1 MTAHLCPVCGL
12 ERTRTDG
19 LGLGC
24 DCAGRAASAA
34 GDSAPPPH
42 EPSTR
47 PSPRPAGGF
56 PPGTTASGEPRD
68 GEGGHGPEEGGS
80 GFPPYGPAASAAE
93 PDPASADSTA
103 RMNTDAHPA
112 PGLPQDPDRD
122 HERGRDGGGSDG
134 ATMPLRP
141 VHPAASLVALP
152 ESPASGPREED
163 LGLFGT
169 VTPAAPEAPAGH
181 GRRDPQG
188 PGYPRADRRADRRQ
202 RRRRTVAVT
211 ATAAAVAAVC
221 AGVLAAGLSGGSEES
236 DRALPDETPRIPT
249 AVLPTGDAWTGS
261 GRPSASATGPASAT
275 PTGSPSAAKP
285 SSGKPEADR
294 TADEGTET
302 LDETPRPEPAPVLSK
317 GMSGAEVLEMQRRLN
332 QIGRSLK
339 VEEDGQYNGNEVR
352 AISRYQNMFGVEG
365 DPQGV
370 YGPATRSSLE
380 SRTQV

>member
-12 ERTRTDG
+12 ERTQAD
-19 LGLGC
+19 GLGC

-34 GDSAPPPH
+34 GDTAPPPH

-56 PPGTTASGEPRD
+56 PPGTAVSGEPRD
-68 GEGGHGPEEGGS
+68 VQAGRGPEEGGG

-93 PDPASADSTA
+93 WGPASADRPA
-103 RMNTDAHPA
+103 RTNADPCPA
-112 PGLPQDPDRD
+112 PGLPQNSDRD
-122 HERGRDGGGSDG
+122 HDRDREGDDG
-134 ATMPLRP
+134 ATVPLRP

-152 ESPASGPREED
+152 ESPVSGPREED

-169 VTPAAPEAPAGH
+169 AAPAAPEAPAGH
-181 GRRDPQG
+181 GRRAPHG
-188 PGYPRADRRADRRQ
+188 PGYPRGDRRADRRQ
-202 RRRRTVAVT
+202 RRRRAAAVT

-221 AGVLAAGLSGGSEES
+221 AGVLAVGLSGDSEES
-236 DRALPDETPRIPT
+236 DRALPDETPRVPT

-261 GRPSASATGPASAT
+261 GRPSASATGPTSAT
-275 PTGSPSAAKP
+275 PTRSPVAVKSSASKT
-285 SSGKPEADR
+285 PEADR
-294 TADEGTET
+294 TADEGAEP

-332 QIGRSLK
+332 QLGRSLK

>member
-12 ERTRTDG
+12 ERTRAD
-19 LGLGC
+19 GLGC

-47 PSPRPAGGF
+47 PSPRPAGGL
-56 PPGTTASGEPRD
+56 PSGTTASGEPRD
-68 GEGGHGPEEGGS
+68 GEGGRGPEEGGS
-80 GFPPYGPAASAAE
+80 GFPPYGPAASAAG
-93 PDPASADSTA
+93 PDPASADSPA
-103 RMNTDAHPA
+103 RANAGTTPA
-112 PGLPQDPDRD
+112 PERPQDSDRD
-122 HERGRDGGGSDG
+122 HDRDREGDDG

-152 ESPASGPREED
+152 EYPASGPREED

-169 VTPAAPEAPAGH
+169 ATPAAPEAPAGH
-181 GRRDPQG
+181 GRRDPHG

-211 ATAAAVAAVC
+211 ATAVAVAAVC

-261 GRPSASATGPASAT
+261 GRPSAPASATGPTSAT
-275 PTGSPSAAKP
+275 PTRSPSAVTSPA
-285 SSGKPEADR
+285 SQAPEADR
-294 TADEGTET
+294 TADEGPET